1 MSKRELLGLLVA
13 ATALTGSGCAT
24 LAHGRTQEISIRSV
38 PAGARIYIG
47 SELAG
52 ETPARVL
59 VRRSERDAVVRIE
72 KEGFEAVEVKLTR
85 TPSGWLLGDMGW
97 AAAQFGNQGLQS
109 ASEAPVAA
117 FGVAGITIGIDL
129 ATGSAWRLTPSEIRV
144 MLKPAAAGGR

>member
-1 MSKRELLGLLVA
+1 MCRRTLSGLVLAAAVA
-13 ATALTGSGCAT
+13 GSGCAT
-24 LAHGRTQEISIRSV
+24 LAHGRAQEISIRSA

-59 VRRSERDAVVRIE
+59 VRRAEKDPIVRIE

-85 TPSGWLLGDMGW
+85 VPSGWLLGDMGW
-97 AAAQFGNQGLQS
+97 AAAQFGNQGYQS
-109 ASEAPVAA
+109 GSDASVAA
-117 FGVAGITIGIDL
+117 FGVAGVTIGIDV

-144 MLKPAAAGGR
+144 MLKRVEISGR